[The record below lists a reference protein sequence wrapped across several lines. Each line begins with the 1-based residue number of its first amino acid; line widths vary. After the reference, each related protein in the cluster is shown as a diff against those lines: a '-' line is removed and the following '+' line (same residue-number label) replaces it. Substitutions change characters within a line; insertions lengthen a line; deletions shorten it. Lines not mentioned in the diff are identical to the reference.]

1 MFPGKKE
8 VVLRLNGLGLVL
20 EVGLPLTG
28 LGLAVGLAGL
38 GLRLG
43 LWLGE
48 ADGVPLWLAVTDG
61 DGVGPGIGEGRTLGR
76 GCERCNSRYET
87 HKNSRILLKELFSP
101 ENNATTKKSDLT
113 K

>member
-1 MFPGKKE
+1 MGGLGVALGLAVGLE
-8 VVLRLNGLGLVL
+8 VGEGLPEIGLGLVL

-48 ADGVPLWLAVTDG
+48 ADGVPLWLAVTDV
-61 DGVGPGIGEGRTLGR
+61 DGVVLPLGL
-76 GCERCNSRYET
+76 GVGLWDS
-87 HKNSRILLKELFSP
+87 LLL
-101 ENNATTKKSDLT
+101 LGV
-113 K
+113 